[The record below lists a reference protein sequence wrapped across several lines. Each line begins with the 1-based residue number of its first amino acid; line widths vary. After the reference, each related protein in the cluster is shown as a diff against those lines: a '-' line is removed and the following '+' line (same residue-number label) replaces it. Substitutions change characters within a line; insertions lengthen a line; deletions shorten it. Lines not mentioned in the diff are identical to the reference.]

1 MALPSSSDQP
11 APLRA
16 SAESALLEKLEEL
29 SLLRMLGDR
38 LSGAPDFATACRVLV
53 DLVNEERE
61 ADATAFVSV
70 DAERGVCRLEAVA
83 PARDDAVAG
92 GELDLGAW
100 PFQALRDRDEPVV
113 LDGPPPPW
121 LAAASAPLSRDGTIL
136 GAPLRVRGNT
146 TGFLLVR
153 TRAEGARLEEDRR
166 LLAIVAT
173 SAALAVEVARGGAR
187 EEFLAMLRHD
197 INNPVAVALG
207 YTQIIVERLQD
218 AGDPDPEVRVLAGS
232 VAELL
237 KAIADLVANYLHMG
251 AIDRG
256 VPWLHYED
264 VALDTLVRE
273 VVERL
278 RPAAAE
284 KAIAIDVAASS
295 QVVRAD
301 RRQLGRVFA
310 NLVGNAIKYAPG
322 PGRVD
327 VTLAG
332 DAGEVA
338 VAVADTGYG
347 IPATALPRLFT
358 RYARFHRDR
367 GIPGTGLGLYLSKAI
382 VEAHGG
388 AIVVAS
394 EAGRGST
401 FTVRLP
407 RHGRSL

>member
-1 MALPSSSDQP
+1 VLP
-11 APLRA
+11 
-16 SAESALLEKLEEL
+16 
-29 SLLRMLGDR
+29 G
-38 LSGAPDFATACRVLV
+38 GTCF
-53 DLVNEERE
+53 
-61 ADATAFVSV
+61 
-70 DAERGVCRLEAVA
+70 GV
-83 PARDDAVAG
+83 
-92 GELDLGAW
+92 
-100 PFQALRDRDEPVV
+100 
-113 LDGPPPPW
+113 
-121 LAAASAPLSRDGTIL
+121 
-136 GAPLRVRGNT
+136 PLRVRGTT
-146 TGFLLVR
+146 TGFLLVH
-153 TRAEGARLEEDRR
+153 THTDGARLEEDRR

-218 AGDPDPEVRVLAGS
+218 AGHADPELLVLAGS

-256 VPWLHYED
+256 VPWLHCED
-264 VALDTLVRE
+264 VAVDGLVRD
-273 VVERL
+273 VVERF

-284 KAIAIDVAASS
+284 KAIEIHLTGSAPMI
-295 QVVRAD
+295 RAD
-301 RRQLGRVFA
+301 RRQLDRVFA
-310 NLVGNAIKYAPG
+310 NLVGNAIKYSPG

-327 VTLAG
+327 VTLSS
-332 DAGEVA
+332 DPGEVA
-338 VAVADTGYG
+338 VTVADTGYG
-347 IPATALPRLFT
+347 LAPADLARLFT
-358 RYARFHRDR
+358 RYARFHRDK

-394 EAGRGST
+394 DVARGST

>member
-1 MALPSSSDQP
+1 
-11 APLRA
+11 
-16 SAESALLEKLEEL
+16 
-29 SLLRMLGDR
+29 
-38 LSGAPDFATACRVLV
+38 
-53 DLVNEERE
+53 
-61 ADATAFVSV
+61 
-70 DAERGVCRLEAVA
+70 
-83 PARDDAVAG
+83 
-92 GELDLGAW
+92 
-100 PFQALRDRDEPVV
+100 
-113 LDGPPPPW
+113 
-121 LAAASAPLSRDGTIL
+121 
-136 GAPLRVRGNT
+136 
-146 TGFLLVR
+146 
-153 TRAEGARLEEDRR
+153 
-166 LLAIVAT
+166 
-173 SAALAVEVARGGAR
+173 
-187 EEFLAMLRHD
+187 MLRHD

-218 AGDPDPEVRVLAGS
+218 AGHPDPEVLVLAGS

-284 KAIAIDVAASS
+284 KEIAVDLAGSS
-295 QVVRAD
+295 PTVRAD
-301 RRQLGRVFA
+301 RRQLGRVFT
-310 NLVGNAIKYAPG
+310 NLVGNAIKYGPG
-322 PGRVD
+322 PGRVA
-327 VTLAG
+327 VTLTG
-332 DAGEVA
+332 DADEVA

-347 IPATALPRLFT
+347 IAAPDLARLFT
-358 RYARFHRDR
+358 RYARFHRDK

-388 AIVVAS
+388 SIGVDS
-394 EAGRGST
+394 ELGRGST

>member
-1 MALPSSSDQP
+1 MPSSSDQP
-11 APLRA
+11 SPPHA

-29 SLLRMLGDR
+29 SLLRTLGDR
-38 LSGAPDFATACRVLV
+38 LSGAPDFAAACRVLV
-53 DLVNEERE
+53 DLVNEERA
-61 ADATAFVSV
+61 ADVTAFVSV
-70 DAERGVCRLEAVA
+70 DAERRVCRLEAVA
-83 PARDDAVAG
+83 PARDEAG
-92 GELDLGAW
+92 AAGELDLDAW
-100 PFQALRDRDEPVV
+100 PFESLRDRDEPVV
-113 LDGPPPPW
+113 LDGTPPPW
-121 LAAASAPLSRDGTIL
+121 LVPPADLIAGGTFL
-136 GAPLRVRGNT
+136 GVPLRVRGNT
-146 TGFLLVR
+146 TGFLLVY
-153 TRAEGARLEEDRR
+153 THACGARLEEDRR

-218 AGDPDPEVRVLAGS
+218 AGHPDPEVLVLAGS

-256 VPWLHYED
+256 VPWLHCED
-264 VALDTLVRE
+264 VAVDGLVHE
-273 VVERL
+273 VVERF

-284 KAIAIDVAASS
+284 KGIAIQLSGS
-295 QVVRAD
+295 GPVVRAD

-327 VTLAG
+327 VTLSG
-332 DAGEVA
+332 DAGGVT
-338 VAVADTGYG
+338 VTVADTGYG
-347 IPATALPRLFT
+347 IDAPDLARLFT
-358 RYARFHRDR
+358 RYARFHRDK

-388 AIVVAS
+388 AIIVSS
-394 EAGRGST
+394 EVGRGST

-407 RHGRSL
+407 RHGRPL

>member
-1 MALPSSSDQP
+1 MPSSNEPPSP
-11 APLRA
+11 PRG

-29 SLLRMLGDR
+29 SLLRTLGDR
-38 LSGAPDFATACRVLV
+38 LSGAPDFAAACRVLV
-53 DLVNEERE
+53 DLVNEERA
-61 ADATAFVSV
+61 ADVTAFVSV
-70 DAERGVCRLEAVA
+70 DAERRVCRLEAIA
-83 PARDDAVAG
+83 PAHDTAAPA
-92 GELDLGAW
+92 GELDLDAW
-100 PFQALRDRDEPVV
+100 PFHALRDRDEPIV
-113 LDGPPPPW
+113 LEGVPPPW
-121 LAAASAPLSRDGTIL
+121 MIPPSPALCDATLL
-136 GAPLRVRGNT
+136 GVPLRVRGST
-146 TGFLLVR
+146 TGFLLVQ
-153 TRAEGARLEEDRR
+153 THASGARLEEDRR

-218 AGDPDPEVRVLAGS
+218 AGHPDPEVLVLAGS
-232 VAELL
+232 VSELL

-256 VPWLHYED
+256 VPWLHCED
-264 VALDTLVRE
+264 MAVDGLVRE
-273 VVERL
+273 VVERF

-284 KAIAIDVAASS
+284 KGIVIDLSGTGPI
-295 QVVRAD
+295 VRAD

-332 DAGEVA
+332 DATEVA
-338 VAVADTGYG
+338 VTVADTGYG
-347 IPATALPRLFT
+347 LAPADLARLFT
-358 RYARFHRDR
+358 RYARFHRDK

-388 AIVVAS
+388 AIVVVS
-394 EAGRGST
+394 EVGRGST